1 MNTLKRLHLLP
12 ARIKSTSSVQD
23 IMQAVTVYGDDL
35 PNKDINDEE
44 YARWKTKWIE
54 IPLKN
59 TLSDSLKHCCQQS
72 LPNIFTLLKL
82 FATLPLSSCSYEHS
96 ASAMR

>member
-1 MNTLKRLHLLP
+1 LITELSEELSFRFDEHTKKAALVQHLLP

-35 PNKDINDEE
+35 PNHSKDIIDEE

-59 TLSDSLKHCCQQS
+59 RPKTLSDSL
-72 LPNIFTLLKL
+72 
-82 FATLPLSSCSYEHS
+82 
-96 ASAMR
+96 